1 MKGLDLKVKPQSGFT
16 IVELIVVIVI
26 SGILSVV
33 LIPLIV
39 GPIDSYT
46 DVSRRMRLVDIAD
59 SAMQKLAFD
68 IKTALPNSIRVGCG
82 GQCVE
87 FLRAPAGG
95 RYRASPGNDG
105 GSPVTDVLHFVT
117 DTSFPVV
124 GPLDFTG
131 FATGTAGDCVN
142 NNASC
147 VVVYNT
153 GLTGTD
159 AWNGDNIATLAAGSS
174 ASTINFINTEFVGGG
189 SSFPSASPNQRFFLV
204 DTPVKYVCNPAAST
218 QVNPNGGTILR
229 YQGFS
234 FDPASWTMNSTPAS
248 TPALLADHISGCS
261 FRYDVGTDSRNAV
274 LTIDITVSEF
284 DSYSNVTED
293 VDLFQQVRVL
303 NLP

>member
-1 MKGLDLKVKPQSGFT
+1 MKKQSAFT

-26 SGILSVV
+26 SGILSAVM
-33 LIPLIV
+33 IPLIA

-46 DVSRRMRLVDIAD
+46 DVSRRTRLVDIAD

-68 IKTALPNSIRVGCG
+68 IKTALPNSIRVGCS

-105 GSPVTDVLHFVT
+105 GAPVTDVLHFVT
-117 DTSFPVV
+117 DSSFPVV

-131 FATGTAGDCVN
+131 FTTGTAGDCVD

-153 GLTGTD
+153 GLAGTD

-174 ASTINFINTEFVGGG
+174 ASTINFINTEFSGGG
-189 SSFPSASPNQRFFLV
+189 SSFPSASPSQRFYLV
-204 DTPVKYVCNPAAST
+204 DTPVKYMCNPVATSQA
-218 QVNPNGGTILR
+218 NPSGGTIHR
-229 YQGFS
+229 YQNFS
-234 FDPASWTMNSTPAS
+234 FDPAVWAVSSIPAS

-284 DSYSNVTED
+284 DPYSKVTED
-293 VDLFQQVRVL
+293 VDLFQQVRVV